1 LKLAAESVGQSINYS
16 IQRNVYAG
24 VMATTIGDLVL
35 QLVDDPGPG
44 WRDEILATNTAEL
57 ERLRAES
64 TAALETITS
73 SDIRLNVGA
82 LIQEVIRAVAA
93 ITTDDLVRYARR
105 ALNDPETRDTGEI
118 VLALGTIWLWGER
131 PKPSRTA
138 SETLDESEPETELR
152 LAIANAALLR
162 WFAGLSLPLQASLLQ
177 LLAASSAELDALGV
191 WNSPGA
197 SNTHLSFIVAFVI
210 ATSALVATR
219 RE

>member
-105 ALNDPETRDTGEI
+105 ALKPETRERSCWHSGRSGFGEN
-118 VLALGTIWLWGER
+118 G
-131 PKPSRTA
+131 PSPQGR
-138 SETLDESEPETELR
+138 LRKRWDESEPETELR